1 MIFLITFAE
10 NNLLPMAKYI
20 RTLTV
25 FYDTGISYKEIPLF
39 RGAVLKS
46 LGEKANVL
54 YHNHT
59 GEDTFRYS
67 YPLIQYKRL
76 NGKAA
81 ITCVEEG
88 ADIIGQFMSEAPDVI
103 TIGQKEL
110 KCEVARVIPARILVQ
125 TWNKPFNYHLNRWL
139 PLNSKNYQLYQA
151 NDDENERKS
160 MLENILK
167 GNLLSILKGL
177 SIHLE
182 DELLVRIT
190 QLSEPY
196 IIYNK
201 GIGLMAFNADFT
213 SNLSIPNNLGIGKNA
228 SIGCG
233 IVHQEKSNKTEI
245 KES

>member
-1 MIFLITFAE
+1 
-10 NNLLPMAKYI
+10 MAKYI

-25 FYDTGISYKEIPLF
+25 FYDTEISFKEIPFF

-46 LGEKANVL
+46 LGDKANVL

-59 GEDTFRYS
+59 GEETFRYS

-88 ADIIGQFMSEAPDVI
+88 VDIIGQFLSESPD
-103 TIGQKEL
+103 TIMVGDRKL
-110 KCEVARVIPARILVQ
+110 KCDVTRVLPARILIQ
-125 TWNKPFNYHLNRWL
+125 TWDAPFNYHMNRWL
-139 PLNSKNYQLYQA
+139 PLNSKNYHLYTSTG
-151 NDDENERKS
+151 NENER
-160 MLENILK
+160 MTLLENVLK
-167 GNLLSILKGL
+167 GNLLSLLKGL
-177 SIHLE
+177 GIYLE

-190 QLSEPY
+190 QLSDSY

-201 GIGLMAFNADFT
+201 GIGLMAFDVDFT
-213 SNLSIPNNLGIGKNA
+213 SNLSIPNNLGIGKNS

-233 IVHQEKSNKTEI
+233 IVHQKKSQKIEI
-245 KES
+245 NES

>member
-1 MIFLITFAE
+1 
-10 NNLLPMAKYI
+10 MAKYI

-25 FYDTGISYKEIPLF
+25 FFDTKINYIEIPLF

-46 LGEKANVL
+46 LGDKANVL

-59 GEDTFRYS
+59 GEETFRYS

-81 ITCVEEG
+81 ITCAEEG
-88 ADIIGQFMSEAPDVI
+88 ADIIGQFMSEAPE
-103 TIGQKEL
+103 TIMVGEKEL
-110 KCEVARVIPARILVQ
+110 KCEVTRVLPTKILVQ
-125 TWNKPFNYHLNRWL
+125 TWSRSFNYHLNRWL
-139 PLNSKNYQLYQA
+139 PLNAKNYLLYKSTE
-151 NDDENERKS
+151 DENERKA

-167 GNLLSILKGL
+167 GNLLSMLKGL
-177 SIHLE
+177 GIHLD

-190 QLSEPY
+190 QLSDSY

-233 IVHQEKSNKTEI
+233 IVHQEKPNKPVI
-245 KES
+245 KE